1 MAQNITLLGASYSN
15 VPAITLPKTGGGTA
29 RFDDVSGT
37 TAQNADVVSGKVF
50 VKADGSAGSG
60 SLVIQHYY
68 TGSGAPSSALGA
80 NGDIYLQTS

>member
-1 MAQNITLLGASYSN
+1 MAKNITLCGASYSN
-15 VPAITLPKTGGGTA
+15 VPAVELPQTGGGTA

-37 TAQNADVVSGKVF
+37 TATNSDVISGKVF

-68 TGSGAPSSALGA
+68 TGSSVPSASLGV
-80 NGDIYLQTS
+80 NGDIYLKT